1 MKKSTS
7 PYSASKAALVSW
19 ALYDW
24 ASSAF
29 GSIITTFVFAAY
41 FTRQVA
47 ENETIGTVQWGN
59 TLGIAGTIVAIGG
72 PILGAIADQAGR
84 RKPWIIVF
92 TLLCVATTGL
102 LWLVKPTPSYT
113 WLALLLVGLGTLGVE
128 FASIFYNAMLP
139 GLSGPEY
146 VGRWSG
152 WGWGIGYAGNII
164 CSIIALLVFIQK
176 GNQWLGLNPDAAEPV
191 RATFLL
197 VSIWYLFFALPLFFI
212 TPDIQGTGKSLLQA
226 IRDGM
231 QQLHTSIRQIRHY
244 SPIVRFLI
252 ARIFYIEGLAT
263 LFTFGGVYAAGTFH
277 MDGQHILIFSITL
290 NITAALGAFV
300 FAWIDDRIGS
310 KPVILLSLI
319 GLMIFSIAILTT
331 ETLTLFWAFGLLLG
345 IFVGPVQAASRSFL
359 AKIAPEALRNEM
371 FGLFAL
377 SGKVTSFLGPLL
389 VGWIT
394 YLSNSQRIGMGVI
407 IIFFFIGFLCML
419 AVPNSNKQ
427 SL

>member
-1 MKKSTS
+1 
-7 PYSASKAALVSW
+7 
-19 ALYDW
+19 
-24 ASSAF
+24 
-29 GSIITTFVFAAY
+29 
-41 FTRQVA
+41 
-47 ENETIGTVQWGN
+47 
-59 TLGIAGTIVAIGG
+59 
-72 PILGAIADQAGR
+72 
-84 RKPWIIVF
+84 
-92 TLLCVATTGL
+92 
-102 LWLVKPTPSYT
+102 
-113 WLALLLVGLGTLGVE
+113 
-128 FASIFYNAMLP
+128 
-139 GLSGPEY
+139 
-146 VGRWSG
+146 
-152 WGWGIGYAGNII
+152 
-164 CSIIALLVFIQK
+164 
-176 GNQWLGLNPDAAEPV
+176 
-191 RATFLL
+191 
-197 VSIWYLFFALPLFFI
+197 
-212 TPDIQGTGKSLLQA
+212 
-226 IRDGM
+226 M